1 MTGRQW
7 AVLLVPVLVV
17 AATAPPGTGRG
28 PIAAARVE
36 GAKAET
42 TADHDRTPAPPCPC
56 APVRRSERV
65 SFEDV
70 RASLWFAPSVSA
82 LVALA
87 AALALAEVVPSDR
100 TWLGRLPWPGDY
112 DTASTV
118 LQVISTATITVTS
131 LTFSLVVVAL
141 QLASQQFSPRL
152 LREFARDWVIQLV
165 LSVLVATFVF
175 SLTVLLALRAEEPL
189 PKIAVLLA
197 YLLGLLSIAGLLAFL
212 GHLVRALRIDTMMVA
227 VHGETVATMEQTYPS
242 LDEPEPRRPDG
253 LPDAPGG
260 TCLPAPRSGFVKV
273 VDPRTLVQLASRT
286 DTLIELLVRPGDHLV
301 VGTPIGTARRPDGSE
316 VPELA
321 EELAEGA
328 LAAIELGYER
338 TSEQDTALGLRQLT
352 DIAVKALSPGINDPV
367 TAVHAIGY
375 STDLLVRLHGKQ
387 LGPQVHCDERGQ
399 PRVVLPD
406 RDHRYYLDLACGQIR
421 RYGRREPT
429 VLVALL
435 RLLRDVA
442 LSVHGEQQAE
452 DVRRQVRLVLAE
464 MADDLLPEDVEQVA
478 DAARRVEQA
487 LAGQVSEAFTDRAGE
502 TRSL

>member
-1 MTGRQW
+1 M
-7 AVLLVPVLVV
+7 
-17 AATAPPGTGRG
+17 
-28 PIAAARVE
+28 
-36 GAKAET
+36 
-42 TADHDRTPAPPCPC
+42 
-56 APVRRSERV
+56 

-70 RASLWFAPSVSA
+70 RASLWFTPSVSA

-87 AALALAEVVPSDR
+87 AGLALAEVVPSDD

-118 LQVISTATITVTS
+118 LQVVSTSTITVTS

-175 SLTVLLALRAEEPL
+175 SLTVLLGLRAEEPL
-189 PKIAVLLA
+189 PKIAVLLG
-197 YLLGLLSIAGLLAFL
+197 YLLGLLSIAALLAFL
-212 GHLVRALRIDTMMVA
+212 GHIVRSLRIDTMMVA
-227 VHGETVATMEQTYPS
+227 VHGETALTLRQAYPS
-242 LDEPEPRRPDG
+242 LDDPEPARPDG

-273 VDPRTLVQLASRT
+273 IDAKRLVETATRT
-286 DTLIELLVRPGDHLV
+286 DTVLWMLVRPGDHLV
-301 VGTPIGTARRPDGSE
+301 LGTPIGTARGSDGRA

-321 EELAEGA
+321 DELAERVLEA
-328 LAAIELGYER
+328 VELGYER
-338 TSEQDTALGLRQLT
+338 TSEQDTALGLRQLA

-375 STDLLVRLHGKQ
+375 ATDLLVRLHGRR
-387 LGPQVHCDERGQ
+387 LGPQVHCDDAGQ

-406 RDHRYYLDLACGQIR
+406 RDHQYYLDLVCAQIR
-421 RYGRREPT
+421 RYGRREPA

-435 RLLRDVA
+435 RMLRDVG
-442 LSVHGEQQAE
+442 LSVRGEDQAE
-452 DVRRQVRLVLAE
+452 DVRRQVRLVVEE
-464 MADDLLPEDVEQVA
+464 MADDLLPDDAAQVH

-487 LAGQVSEAFTDRAGE
+487 LVGDVAAAFTDRAGE
-502 TRSL
+502 TRSV

>member
-1 MTGRQW
+1 VKR
-7 AVLLVPVLVV
+7 
-17 AATAPPGTGRG
+17 
-28 PIAAARVE
+28 
-36 GAKAET
+36 
-42 TADHDRTPAPPCPC
+42 ADRI
-56 APVRRSERV
+56 

-70 RASLWFAPSVSA
+70 RASLWFMPSVAA
-82 LVALA
+82 LVALG
-87 AALALAEVVPSDR
+87 AALALAEVVPSDD

-118 LQVISTATITVTS
+118 LQVISTSAITVTS

-165 LSVLVATFVF
+165 LSVLVGTFVF
-175 SLTVLLALRAEEPL
+175 SLTVLLGLRAEEPL
-189 PKIAVLLA
+189 PKIAVLTA
-197 YLLGLLSIAGLLAFL
+197 YLLGLLSVAALLAFL
-212 GHLVRALRIDTMMVA
+212 GHLVRTLRIDTMMVA
-227 VHGETVATMEQTYPS
+227 VHGETAATMTQAYPA
-242 LDEPEPRRPDG
+242 LDDPEPRRPDD

-273 VDPRTLVQLASRT
+273 IETSGLVALATRT
-286 DTLIELLVRPGDHLV
+286 DTVLTMLVRPGDHLV
-301 VGTPIGTARRPDGSE
+301 LGTPIGTARRPDGST

-328 LAAIELGYER
+328 VAAVELGYER
-338 TSEQDTALGLRQLT
+338 TSEQDIAFGLRQLT

-367 TAVHAIGY
+367 TAVHAVGY
-375 STDLLVRLHGKQ
+375 SSDLLVRLHGRR
-387 LGPQVHCDERGQ
+387 LGPQVHCDDAGR

-406 RDHRYYLDLACGQIR
+406 RDHRYYLDLACSQIR

-442 LSVHGEQQAE
+442 LAVRGEQQAE
-452 DVRRQVRLVLAE
+452 EVRRQVRLVVAE
-464 MADDLLPEDVEQVA
+464 TSEDLLPEDIAQVH
-478 DAARRVEQA
+478 DGARRVEQA
-487 LAGQVSEAFTDRAGE
+487 LAGRHGEAFTDRAGE
-502 TRSL
+502 TRSV

>member
-1 MTGRQW
+1 MS
-7 AVLLVPVLVV
+7 
-17 AATAPPGTGRG
+17 
-28 PIAAARVE
+28 
-36 GAKAET
+36 
-42 TADHDRTPAPPCPC
+42 
-56 APVRRSERV
+56 RSQRL

-70 RASLWFAPSVSA
+70 RASLWFTPSVAA
-82 LVALA
+82 LLALA
-87 AALALAEVVPSDR
+87 AALALAEVVPSQE

-118 LQVISTATITVTS
+118 LQVIATSTITVTS

-152 LREFARDWVIQLV
+152 LREFARDWVIQMV

-175 SLTVLLALRAEEPL
+175 SLTVLLGLRAEEPL

-197 YLLGLLSIAGLLAFL
+197 YLLGLVSVAALLAFL

-227 VHGETVATMEQTYPS
+227 VHGETAATMDQTYPS
-242 LDEPEPRRPDG
+242 LEDPEPRRPDG

-273 VDPRTLVQLASRT
+273 IDADKLVALATRT
-286 DTLIELLVRPGDHLV
+286 DTVLDMLVRPGDHLV
-301 VGTPIGTARRPDGSE
+301 VGTPLGTARRPDGRT

-328 LAAIELGYER
+328 LAAVELGYER

-375 STDLLVRLHGKQ
+375 SSDLLVRLHGRR

-399 PRVVLPD
+399 ARVVLPD
-406 RDHRYYLDLACGQIR
+406 RDHQYYLDLACGQIR

-429 VLVALL
+429 VLAALL
-435 RLLRDVA
+435 RMLRDVA
-442 LSVHGEQQAE
+442 LSVRGEQQAE
-452 DVRRQVRLVLAE
+452 EVRQQVRLVLAE
-464 MADDLLPEDVEQVA
+464 MADDLLPEDVARVR
-478 DAARRVEQA
+478 DVARRVEQA
-487 LAGQVSEAFTDRAGE
+487 LAGEVAEAFTDRAGE
-502 TRSL
+502 TRSV